1 MLWWIKGDGVNV
13 VKGLEESVGGEW
25 SGDVDLKDGKLDDL
39 FQKYKKAL
47 GTASQ
52 TRLGSSAQLCGDLT
66 AALDSVQHYLTFIH
80 EGELFVLD

>member
-1 MLWWIKGDGVNV
+1 MKELG
-13 VKGLEESVGGEW
+13 ESVRGEW
-25 SGDVDLKDGKLDDL
+25 SGDVDLNDGKLDDL

-52 TRLGSSAQLCGDLT
+52 IRLGSSAQLCGDLT
-66 AALDSVQHYLTFIH
+66 ATLDSVQHYLTFIH